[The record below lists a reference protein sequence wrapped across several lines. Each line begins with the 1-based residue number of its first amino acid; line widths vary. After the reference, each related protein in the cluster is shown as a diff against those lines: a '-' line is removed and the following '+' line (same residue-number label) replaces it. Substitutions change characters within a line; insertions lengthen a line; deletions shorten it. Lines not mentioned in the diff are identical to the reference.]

1 MAPSD
6 NSFESGLGSINDQ
19 YATLSGIKQ
28 GEKSDETVDTGE
40 QPVEVDAEG
49 QGLQPI
55 DGVAKPAKVEV
66 GKPDESTEDRLKK
79 DVVFTDDEQLAVAT
93 GNDVEG
99 HAPVAEGTEEKPA
112 KKTAAKK
119 TAAK

>member
-28 GEKSDETVDTGE
+28 GKKGDDVVDTGE
-40 QPVEVDAEG
+40 APVEVDAEG

-55 DGVAKPAKVEV
+55 DGVAKPKKAEV

-79 DVVFTDDEQLAVAT
+79 DVVFTDDEQLAIAT

-99 HAPVAEGTEEKPA
+99 HAPVAEGTEPEKPA
-112 KKTAAKK
+112 AKTAKK
-119 TAAK
+119 AAAK